1 MANMWTVV
9 PTRVRKSKI
18 LTAEEKEF
26 YYLLADR
33 LTKGGYC
40 KDTNVEL
47 AKMLNVSEKTIQK
60 RLASLQ
66 AKKFVNIRKYDHSG
80 RLIFLN
86 IPGEPE
92 DQPKPTEEQL
102 QEKTE
107 DYTTSLQNAI
117 VFGTIDFSVLVGK
130 LLKSP
135 YLENVTD
142 NSVQFLLTSEQV
154 DFLAEFKALYPGKKI
169 DCQLAC
175 YPDVD
180 YKQLLREI
188 HNSELLVKDNL
199 SLKWILDNREAILNH
214 KYQKINNNQNFKGR
228 DYDDFDVN
236 SLLQSLDEVVI

>member
-1 MANMWTVV
+1 MSGMWTVV

-26 YYLLADR
+26 YYLLVDR

-40 KDTNVEL
+40 KDTNLDL
-47 AKMLNVSEKTIQK
+47 AKMLSVSEKTIQK
-60 RLASLQ
+60 RLASMQ
-66 AKKFVNIRKYDHSG
+66 AKKFVNIRRYDHAR

-86 IPGEPE
+86 LPGEPE
-92 DQPKPTEEQL
+92 DEPMPTEEQL

-117 VFGTIDFSVLVGK
+117 VFGTIEFSALVEK

-142 NSVQFLLTSEQV
+142 NERQFLLTNEQIE
-154 DFLAEFKALYPGKKI
+154 FLAEFKARYPGKKI

-180 YKQLLREI
+180 YKRLLREI
-188 HNSELLVKDNL
+188 RDSELLVKDNL
-199 SLKWILDNREAILNH
+199 SLKWIMENREAILNH
-214 KYQKINNNQNFKGR
+214 VYKKINNNQNFKGR
-228 DYDDFDVN
+228 DYDFDAN
-236 SLLQSLDEVVI
+236 SLMQSLDEVVI

>member
-1 MANMWTVV
+1 MSGMWTVV

-40 KDTNVEL
+40 KDTNLDL
-47 AKMLNVSEKTIQK
+47 AKMLSVSEKTIQK
-60 RLASLQ
+60 RLASMQ
-66 AKKFVNIRKYDHSG
+66 AKKFVNIRRYDHAR

-86 IPGEPE
+86 LPGEPE
-92 DQPKPTEEQL
+92 DEPKPTEEQL

-117 VFGTIDFSVLVGK
+117 VFGTIEFSALVEK

-142 NSVQFLLTSEQV
+142 NERQFLLTNEQIE
-154 DFLAEFKALYPGKKI
+154 FLAEFKARYPGKKI

-180 YKQLLREI
+180 YKRLLREI
-188 HNSELLVKDNL
+188 RDSELLVKDNL
-199 SLKWILDNREAILNH
+199 SLKWIMENREAILNH
-214 KYQKINNNQNFKGR
+214 VYKKINNNQNFKGR
-228 DYDDFDVN
+228 DYDFDAN
-236 SLLQSLDEVVI
+236 SLMQSLDEVVI